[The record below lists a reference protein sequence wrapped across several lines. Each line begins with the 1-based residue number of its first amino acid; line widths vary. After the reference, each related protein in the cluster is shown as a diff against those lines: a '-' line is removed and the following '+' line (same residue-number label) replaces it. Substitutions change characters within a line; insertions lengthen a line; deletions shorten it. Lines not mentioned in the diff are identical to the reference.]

1 MKIYGILDGSH
12 TMRSTSM
19 RIKKLDRDEIQILET
34 ILRDIK
40 RELDRCYWNHNQKE
54 MRSPFDNTGES
65 YKNDVFAVYAY
76 YWGDND
82 ALADRPNFVYKDL
95 KVYWYKYLGRCTA
108 ATMEKPLS
116 IDYLKHMLN
125 NCMEAIRRDFDE
137 K

>member
-1 MKIYGILDGSH
+1 MGVRILDDG
-12 TMRSTSM
+12 
-19 RIKKLDRDEIQILET
+19 KVQILEA
-34 ILRDIK
+34 ILSKIRN
-40 RELDRCYWNHNQKE
+40 ELDRCYWNKNQKE
-54 MRSPFDNTGES
+54 MRSPFDNTGTS
-65 YKNDVFAVYAY
+65 YKNDTFSVNAY
-76 YWGDND
+76 YWGDDD